1 MRMKRGASL
10 VCGPHSRAP
19 LHNRYMPHVAEHA
32 ISPAH
37 LDAVFVRRLGRH
49 VAYMGKAGACSRA
62 ATRAVGGGKMSSRL
76 ERILVID
83 DEPQIH
89 RLLRAVL
96 GGAGYGIERADT
108 AAEGLRLARTRS
120 PDTILLDLG
129 LPDLSGHEVLGK
141 LRGFTEVP
149 VLVLSAR
156 GAEADKIAA
165 LDAGADDYVVKPFY
179 VGELLARI
187 RVAMR
192 HQRAQQGVAD
202 VLQFR
207 GLEVDFARRSTRVG
221 GVRVPLTAKEWAL
234 LSILARNAG
243 RVVTHRELL
252 LSIWGPAQAENP
264 QYLRVYVGTLRAKL
278 GEAGQL
284 IATETAVGYRM
295 ADPL

>member
-1 MRMKRGASL
+1 
-10 VCGPHSRAP
+10 
-19 LHNRYMPHVAEHA
+19 
-32 ISPAH
+32 
-37 LDAVFVRRLGRH
+37 
-49 VAYMGKAGACSRA
+49 
-62 ATRAVGGGKMSSRL
+62 MSARL

-89 RLLRAVL
+89 RLLRAAL
-96 GGAGYGIERADT
+96 GGAGYVIERADT
-108 AAEGLRLARTRS
+108 AAEGLRLARSRS

-129 LPDLSGHEVLGK
+129 LPDLSGHEVLAK

-156 GAEADKIAA
+156 DTEGDKIAA

-202 VLQFR
+202 VLHFP
-207 GLEVDFARRSTRVG
+207 GLEVDFTRRCTRVN
-221 GVRVPLTAKEWAL
+221 GVRLSLTAKEWAL
-234 LSILARNAG
+234 LSNLARNAG
-243 RVVTHRELL
+243 RVVTHRQLL
-252 LSIWGPAQAENP
+252 LSIWGPAQSENT

>member
-1 MRMKRGASL
+1 
-10 VCGPHSRAP
+10 
-19 LHNRYMPHVAEHA
+19 
-32 ISPAH
+32 
-37 LDAVFVRRLGRH
+37 
-49 VAYMGKAGACSRA
+49 
-62 ATRAVGGGKMSSRL
+62 MSSRL

-96 GGAGYGIERADT
+96 GGAGYVIERADT
-108 AAEGLRLARTRS
+108 AAEGLRLARSRS

-141 LRGFTEVP
+141 LRSFTEVP

-202 VLQFR
+202 VLQFP
-207 GLEVDFARRSTRVG
+207 GLEVDFARRCTHAG
-221 GVRVPLTAKEWAL
+221 GVRLALTTKEWSL

-252 LSIWGPAQAENP
+252 LSIWGLAQAENP
-264 QYLRVYVGTLRAKL
+264 QYLRVYVGMLRAKL
-278 GEAGQL
+278 GAAGQL
-284 IATETAVGYRM
+284 ISTETAVGYRM